1 MEEGLTFVLE
11 WTLGVFTRLRGKRV
25 LPGPKSHSNVGL
37 FLNQERKIE
46 PGTHKRFVPLDCL
59 LL

>member
-37 FLNQERKIE
+37 FLNQERN
-46 PGTHKRFVPLDCL
+46 
-59 LL
+59 